1 MSCAAGL
8 GLDGQLSS
16 PSLFLWPSAER
27 AWVGAPPREMKKKKT
42 GTRDGR
48 GSDSGGKPRGSFSSC
63 WLGLAKAGSRLHQSE
78 MSHGTKA
85 LGVLFSS

>member
-27 AWVGAPPREMKKKKT
+27 AWVGAPPREMKKKPGQEMEGVQT
-42 GTRDGR
+42 QGR
-48 GSDSGGKPRGSFSSC
+48 SHVGAFP
-63 WLGLAKAGSRLHQSE
+63 AAG
-78 MSHGTKA
+78 
-85 LGVLFSS
+85 